1 MLKGF
6 RDFLFRGN
14 AIDLAVGVIIGA
26 AFTGIV
32 NALAEGLLTP
42 LIALIFGQPDF
53 STWNVGGFGFGTL
66 VNAII
71 SFVITAVVLYFFIV
85 APMNTMMKRLK
96 LEEEV
101 EPPAPSMQEKL
112 LTEIRDLQKQQLTA
126 IEGRA
131 ARAPG
136 D

>member
-42 LIALIFGQPDF
+42 LIGMIFGQTDF
-53 STWNVGGFGFGTL
+53 SSWNFGPFQFGTL
-66 VNAII
+66 LNAIV
-71 SFVITAVVLYFFIV
+71 SFLITAFVLYFLIV
-85 APMNTMMKRLK
+85 APMNSMMKRMK
-96 LEEEV
+96 AEEAV
-101 EPPAPSMQEKL
+101 EPPAPSVQEKL
-112 LTEIRDLQKQQLTA
+112 LTEIRDLHKQQ
-126 IEGRA
+126 IEVLS
-131 ARAPG
+131 ARRVGG

>member
-6 RDFLFRGN
+6 RDFLIRGN

-42 LIALIFGQPDF
+42 LIGIIFGQPDF
-53 STWNVGGFGFGTL
+53 SNWNLGPFQFGNFL
-66 VNAII
+66 NAVV
-71 SFVITAVVLYFFIV
+71 SFLITAFVLYFFIV
-85 APMNTMMKRLK
+85 APMNALMKRLK
-96 LEEEV
+96 AEEEV
-101 EPPAPSMQEKL
+101 DPPAPSTQEKL
-112 LTEIRDLQKQQLTA
+112 LTEIRDELKRQNGA
-126 IEGRA
+126 GSRA
-131 ARAPG
+131 GG